1 MPTLAVHFTLLFIFE
16 QRPTSSLL
24 ASAIR
29 AAIPVGSVPCGKLRL
44 RWNGEEV
51 AEDPDMRGVLGHDG
65 AALLR
70 SATAKVL
77 SSSSSLSG
85 ESDLLSCV
93 SVTPSSG
100 SEERLAVGEGE
111 RWVHKGGEERDR

>member
-1 MPTLAVHFTLLFIFE
+1 
-16 QRPTSSLL
+16 
-24 ASAIR
+24 
-29 AAIPVGSVPCGKLRL
+29 
-44 RWNGEEV
+44 
-51 AEDPDMRGVLGHDG
+51 MRGVLGHDG